1 MSPTSPEPQCQSAYV
16 CRLRNGEPR
25 AWEDMTQELTPLLRA
40 SIARQLRQPV
50 RSANVEECLQ
60 MVWTRVYQFRDK
72 IPDATTDEEARTSLR
87 RWLCRVARNAV
98 INRAKQ
104 LQRQGERLPVVSL
117 QAGRGSGREG
127 IDPSDHAPSPPSQVG
142 WRSLYQHIR
151 DELDERDRRI
161 VDLLLDGLTYGQIG
175 EQVGLKAEG
184 VRSRMQEIRIHIRR
198 LLARWGSR

>member
-1 MSPTSPEPQCQSAYV
+1 
-16 CRLRNGEPR
+16 
-25 AWEDMTQELTPLLRA
+25 MTQELAPVLR
-40 SIARQLRQPV
+40 SLMARQLRQPIQ
-50 RSANVEECLQ
+50 SGEVEECLQ
-60 MVWTRVYQFRDK
+60 MVWVRVYEFRDK
-72 IPDATTDEEARTSLR
+72 IPDAPTDEEARTSLR

-98 INRAKQ
+98 INRAEQDGRLKK
-104 LQRQGERLPVVSL
+104 RLPAVSL
-117 QAGRGSGREG
+117 QAGQGSSARP
-127 IDPSDHAPSPPSQVG
+127 IDPSDHGPSPPSQVG

-184 VRSRMQEIRIHIRR
+184 VRSRMQEIRLQIRR